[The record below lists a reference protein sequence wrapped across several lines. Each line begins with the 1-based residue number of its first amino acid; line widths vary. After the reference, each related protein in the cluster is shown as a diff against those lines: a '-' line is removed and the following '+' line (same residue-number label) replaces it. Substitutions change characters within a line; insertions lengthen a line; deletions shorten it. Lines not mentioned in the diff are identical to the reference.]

1 MFRLDEERI
10 QLPIFI
16 CAVNNGHESQDGTGY
31 FCDED
36 IAAFD
41 VLQGKCNGLW
51 MGQKRF
57 TVARIVE

>member
-1 MFRLDEERI
+1 MFWLDEERI
-10 QLPIFI
+10 QLPISI
-16 CAVNNGHESQDGTGY
+16 CVGNNGRESQDGTVY

-51 MGQKRF
+51 MGQERF